1 MSAGRSS
8 DKQLKSRVNTV
19 PHRKSNSVASLV
31 LALLFACLPAAAPA
45 MTAVPVYEVAPIGS
59 APPAAVKIAQSNG
72 MTLSQAV
79 ESVRSR
85 GNVERVISATTR
97 SSGGREVHHI
107 RVMTKDGKVRTYKV
121 QGRRRS

>member
-1 MSAGRSS
+1 MSAGRPS

-19 PHRKSNSVASLV
+19 PHRKINSVAIVVIGLF
-31 LALLFACLPAAAPA
+31 LAGLPAAVPA
-45 MTAVPVYEVAPIGS
+45 MTAVPVFDAAPIGF
-59 APPAAVKIAQSNG
+59 APPAAFEIAQSNG
-72 MTLSQAV
+72 MSLSQAV
-79 ESVRSR
+79 ESVRRR

-97 SSGGREVHHI
+97 TSGGREVHHI